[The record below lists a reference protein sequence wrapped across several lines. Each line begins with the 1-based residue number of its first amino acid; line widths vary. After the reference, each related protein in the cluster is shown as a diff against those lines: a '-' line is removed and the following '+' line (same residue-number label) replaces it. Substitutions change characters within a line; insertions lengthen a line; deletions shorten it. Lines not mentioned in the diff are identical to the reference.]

1 MRSLRSRE
9 RMQYISEIKDKEI
22 LIHVEEN
29 QRNVNDFHD
38 SDIEDLIEKAI
49 FILNWQEFEADES
62 RQLFVTAIDIFDIE
76 FLINENISNEIWYT

>member
-1 MRSLRSRE
+1 
-9 RMQYISEIKDKEI
+9 
-22 LIHVEEN
+22 
-29 QRNVNDFHD
+29 
-38 SDIEDLIEKAI
+38 LIEKAI